1 MSHQIPVPA
10 DDAPALEATGLGL
23 KYRRGWALRD
33 CDFRLPAGRICGL
46 VGPNGAGK
54 STLMALAAGLL
65 PPGAG
70 SVRVFGGAPGSP
82 QTRGRV
88 AFLGQDK
95 PLYPRLT
102 VAETLRAGRELN
114 PGWDQEAAERIVRQ
128 GDLPMSARVAGLTG
142 GQRTR
147 VALALALG
155 KRPDLLML
163 DEPLSDVDPVSRQEL
178 TGALLG
184 EAVEN
189 GTTVLISSHVL
200 AELDGVC
207 DYVLVLGGGRVRL
220 AGDVDELLASHRLV
234 VGAHEG
240 DGPVPALAG
249 HQVVELRRTSRQA
262 TALIRPAEGDGIP
275 PGEDGWGIGDGW
287 DVLRPTLEELLLC
300 YLRSPQA
307 PALLTPCARPTPEAA
322 LR

>member
-1 MSHQIPVPA
+1 MSHHIPAQA
-10 DDAPALEATGLGL
+10 DDTPALEAVGLGL
-23 KYRRGWALRD
+23 KYRRNWALRD

-54 STLMALAAGLL
+54 STLMSLAAHLL
-65 PPGAG
+65 TPSAG
-70 SVRVFGGAPGSP
+70 TISVFGGAPGTP
-82 QTRGRV
+82 ETRRRI

-102 VAETLRAGRELN
+102 VAETLRAGYELN
-114 PGWDQEAAERIVRQ
+114 PGWDQAAAVRIVEH
-128 GDLPMSARVAGLTG
+128 GNLSMSARVGGLTG

-178 TGALLG
+178 TGLLMA

-207 DYVLVLGGGRVRL
+207 DYVLVLGDGRVRL
-220 AGDVDELLASHRLV
+220 AGDVDELLDAHRRI

-240 DGPVPALAG
+240 AGPVPELDR
-249 HQVVELRRTSRQA
+249 HQVVELRRTGRQV
-262 TALIRPAEGDGIP
+262 TALVRPSAESADI
-275 PGEDGWGIGDGW
+275 DSAW
-287 DVLRPTLEELLLC
+287 DVAEPTLEELLLS
-300 YLRSPQA
+300 YLRSPEA
-307 PALLTPCARPTPEAA
+307 PALLTPGARPARVPAA
-322 LR
+322 AR

>member
-1 MSHQIPVPA
+1 MSHPISSPEPS
-10 DDAPALEATGLGL
+10 DGAPALEAAGLGL

-54 STLMALAAGLL
+54 STLMSLAAHLL
-65 PPGAG
+65 TPTTGT
-70 SVRVFGGAPGSP
+70 VRVFGAAPGDPSV
-82 QTRGRV
+82 RRRV
-88 AFLGQDK
+88 SLLAQDK
-95 PLYPRLT
+95 PLYARMT
-102 VAETLRAGRELN
+102 VTETLRAGRELN
-114 PGWDQEAAERIVRQ
+114 PGWDQSAAERIVRQ
-128 GDLPMSARVAGLTG
+128 GDVPMSARVAGLTG

-178 TGALLG
+178 TGALMA
-184 EAVEN
+184 EAVER

-207 DYVLVLGGGRVRL
+207 DHVLVLGGGQVRL
-220 AGDVDELLASHRLV
+220 AGDVDELLDSHRV
-234 VGAHEG
+234 IVGAHEG
-240 DGPVPALAG
+240 DDPAPELAR
-249 HQVVELRRTSRQA
+249 HQVVESRRTGRQV
-262 TALIRPAEGDGIP
+262 TALVRPAAEIDP
-275 PGEDGWGIGDGW
+275 AW
-287 DVLRPTLEELLLC
+287 DVVQPTLEELLLC

-307 PALLTPCARPTPEAA
+307 PALLTPGAHPVAA
-322 LR
+322 VTR